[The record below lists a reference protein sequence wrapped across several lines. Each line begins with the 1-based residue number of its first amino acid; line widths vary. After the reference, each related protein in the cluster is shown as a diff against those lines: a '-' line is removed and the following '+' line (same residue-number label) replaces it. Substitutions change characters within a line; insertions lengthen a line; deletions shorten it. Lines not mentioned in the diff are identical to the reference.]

1 MIFLV
6 GLAPQ
11 RINHYATYGH
21 LHVLLPVTEDVL
33 WKIQQMPQKNT
44 IQSFHV
50 PFFPS
55 QHFLSGDS

>member
-6 GLAPQ
+6 ELVPQ
-11 RINHYATYGH
+11 RINHHATYGH

-33 WKIQQMPQKNT
+33 WKIQQMPQT

-50 PFFPS
+50 PLFSS